1 MAERR
6 AILPEGWKRPRGY
19 AHAVATQGGVTVRVA
34 GQVAMRGGEGGVE
47 AGLDFGAQFALAL
60 ANVAAVVRAAGGEP
74 QHIVSLRAFVTDI
87 AAFNASGAAIGEA
100 WRASLGKH
108 FPAMT
113 VVGVTGLV
121 DPRAQVEIEA
131 EAVIP

>member
-1 MAERR
+1 MTEQKAV
-6 AILPEGWKRPRGY
+6 LPQGWERPRGY
-19 AHAVATQGGVTVRVA
+19 AHAIATQGGTTVRVA
-34 GQVAMRGGEGGVE
+34 GQVAMRDGKGSVE
-47 AGLDFGAQFALAL
+47 PGLDFGAQFALAL

-74 QHIVSLRAFVTDI
+74 QHIVSLRAYVTDV
-87 AAFNASGAAIGEA
+87 AEFNAGGVAIGQA

-121 DPRAQVEIEA
+121 DPKAKVEIEA